1 MGWVGEVSLSSGEG
15 AGAGGGHG
23 MVATA
28 PPSSTGELPLLRM
41 WFSPPWKSCRQ
52 FLSSACGLEGRACV
66 SEQEPVGRGCHG
78 PHGREGLCEVPVT
91 SLAALLL
98 SQVVQAALQVR
109 QEGEG
114 AWRDPSHH
122 PVHSQQPERQHV

>member
-41 WFSPPWKSCRQ
+41 WFSPPWKSCS
-52 FLSSACGLEGRACV
+52 FSALPLAWKAG
-66 SEQEPVGRGCHG
+66 PVCQSRSLWGEAAMAPMAGRG
-78 PHGREGLCEVPVT
+78 
-91 SLAALLL
+91 S
-98 SQVVQAALQVR
+98 VR
-109 QEGEG
+109 C
-114 AWRDPSHH
+114 P
-122 PVHSQQPERQHV
+122 